1 MNLKERLQA
10 SLSISEISIRK
21 KGPTRPQAIN
31 EPAIER
37 YRFKN
42 TSCCV
47 GALYNFLT
55 MEKIF

>member
-1 MNLKERLQA
+1 MNLEGRLQA
-10 SLSISEISIRK
+10 SLEISKIPIPK
-21 KGPTRPQAIN
+21 QGSARPQTIN

-37 YRFKN
+37 CRFKN
-42 TSCCV
+42 ASCCV

>member
-1 MNLKERLQA
+1 MNLEGRLQA
-10 SLSISEISIRK
+10 SLEISKIPIPK
-21 KGPTRPQAIN
+21 QGSAKSQAIN

-37 YRFKN
+37 CRFKN
-42 TSCCV
+42 ASCCV